1 MAVGSI
7 LSPEHCSLSPV
18 QCRYIHGEEAP
29 KYQSVRKRSSKDRYP
44 PEMAFVRTGH
54 RDVFDT
60 CQELEGYFQHATY
73 IFVFKTANEEKE
85 VRAFLFFIIAIQNYW
100 KFRIVYPFP
109 GELYNN

>member
-85 VRAFLFFIIAIQNYW
+85 MFCSSSDRKQSARHRHLPDSTVT
-100 KFRIVYPFP
+100 
-109 GELYNN
+109 GCH